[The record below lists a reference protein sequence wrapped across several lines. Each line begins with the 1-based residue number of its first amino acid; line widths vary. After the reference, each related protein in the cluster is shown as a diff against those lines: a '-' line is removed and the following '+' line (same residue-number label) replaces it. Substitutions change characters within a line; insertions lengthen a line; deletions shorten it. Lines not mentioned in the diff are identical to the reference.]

1 MVDFFSTKNLIYT
14 VNDSRLEK
22 LRGVLSYFSE
32 WRAGISRGE
41 EFLSSKLWF
50 DLQAM
55 ILGIISLVNTKLKR
69 FPETTIKPAALN
81 QDAVENHFC
90 QLRSANGQKENRT
103 CLLTQAT
110 QNAVIFG
117 QRTIS
122 CKYNTGTKAGN
133 TFTELPKQNLL
144 SQKKE
149 KECRGTSKICRTL

>member
-1 MVDFFSTKNLIYT
+1 MVDFFSTKHLIYT
-14 VNDSRLEK
+14 VNDPRLEK

-32 WRAGISRGE
+32 WRAGISRSE

-69 FPETTIKPAALN
+69 FPGTTIKPAVLN
-81 QDAVENHFC
+81 QDVVENHFC
-90 QLRSANGQKENRT
+90 QLRSANGQNENPT
-103 CLLTQAT
+103 YLLTQAT

-122 CKYNTGTKAGN
+122 SKCNTGTKVGN
-133 TFTELPKQNLL
+133 TFTELPKQNLF

-149 KECRGTSKICRTL
+149 KECGGASKICLTL